1 MTPGATTAWRVVSLS
16 PLPAW
21 ALVGLSG
28 LVVLGVAL
36 AVLGLRREPSALR
49 RRLLLGLRLL
59 AGAMALFFL
68 LEPGFRQLA
77 RVRVKNRV
85 AVLVDR
91 SASMGFPSRP
101 DGPTRA
107 AVAAEALER
116 FAPGLEALKDRY
128 LVELYGFDPALSP
141 LSVEQLRA
149 SAGTGTRTDLMPALR
164 ALKASDTGGS
174 RKLAGAILLSD
185 GADNGELQSGL
196 TPRLSDEL
204 GGLGFPVS
212 TVRVG
217 EPALLDLA
225 VENVKVDDFAFVRN
239 AISVELELHARG
251 MKGKDV
257 PVVLQREGVTLGT
270 RTVHIDADDDRK
282 PLSFTFTPDQT
293 GRFVYTVGAPVY
305 PGEAVTENNSRSF
318 VLKVIRDRV
327 RVLLVVGRPSW
338 DERFLRGLLKQDA
351 NVDLVSFY
359 ILRTSAD
366 DTQTRNPERELS
378 LIPFPMEEIFDT
390 KLHTFDVVVFQNFG
404 YAEPALSIASYERN
418 LEQYVQGGG
427 ALLVIGGDHA
437 FGEGRAAYPVL
448 DRALPVDPSGIPAL
462 TEQFKLK
469 LTPDGLRHPVTR
481 VQTSESQTLGSWDE
495 LPPASG
501 LNLVRLKPGATVLLE
516 HPTAHVD
523 GRAAP
528 VLALWDHGRGRAMA
542 LMTDDSWTWSFTARR
557 SGGPS
562 RHYDRFW
569 GNALRWLVRD
579 PDLTFL
585 QVTADP
591 PSVEPGRPIGA
602 VVTVRQPDYQAA
614 AGAEVRVDLFSI
626 AQRKVLQQRTATA
639 GQDGIARVSFDP
651 APGGAYKLQAQAR
664 VAGKD
669 LGEAEDA
676 VAVRSVGPEL
686 ADASVRTEMLAE
698 LAHATGGRAYELPL
712 GSLPDVP
719 LLDPP
724 LVEVGRSKDA
734 PLWDRWGW
742 LIALAVLLGG
752 EWLLRRRFGYI

>member
-1 MTPGATTAWRVVSLS
+1 MNAGATTTWRLVSLS

-21 ALVGLSG
+21 ALVLLTV
-28 LVVLGVAL
+28 LVLAGVVL

-49 RRLLLGLRLL
+49 RRVLLVLRLL

-68 LEPGFRQLA
+68 LEPGLRQLA
-77 RVRVKNRV
+77 QVRVKNRL

-91 SASMGFPSRP
+91 SASMGFPVHP
-101 DGPTRA
+101 DGQTRA
-107 AVAAEALER
+107 AAAAEALDR
-116 FAPGLEALKDRY
+116 FAPGLEALRDRY
-128 LVELYGFDPALSP
+128 QVEVLGFSPELAPVSSEALRTPGS
-141 LSVEQLRA
+141 
-149 SAGTGTRTDLMPALR
+149 GNRTDLMAALR
-164 ALKASDTGGS
+164 ALKATDTGGS

-185 GADNGELQSGL
+185 GADNAELQGGL
-196 TPRLSDEL
+196 QTRQSEEL

-217 EPALLDLA
+217 EPALVDLA
-225 VENVKVDDFAFVRN
+225 VEAVKVDDFAFVRN
-239 AISVELELHARG
+239 AVTVDLELHARG
-251 MKGKDV
+251 LRGRDV
-257 PVVLQREGVTLGT
+257 PVVLQREGLTVGT
-270 RTVHIDADDDRK
+270 RTVHLDQDDQRT
-282 PLSFTFTPDQT
+282 PVSFTFTPDQT
-293 GRFVYTVGAPVY
+293 GRFVYTVGAPVF
-305 PGEAVTENNSRSF
+305 PGEAVVENNTRSF

-338 DERFLRGLLKQDA
+338 DERFLRGLLKQDP

-418 LEQYVQGGG
+418 LEQYVAGGG

-448 DRALPVDPSGIPAL
+448 DRALPVDPSGTPAVV
-462 TEQFKLK
+462 EPFKIK
-469 LTPDGLRHPVTR
+469 LTPDGLRHPVMR
-481 VQTSESQTLGSWDE
+481 VQTTESGTQGSWDE

-501 LNLVRLKPGATVLLE
+501 MNMVRVKQGATVLLA
-516 HPTAHVD
+516 HPTLKVD
-523 GRAAP
+523 GQPAP

-542 LMTDDSWTWSFTARR
+542 MMTDDSWTWAFTARR
-557 SGGPS
+557 TGEQN

-579 PDLTFL
+579 PDLTSL
-585 QVTADP
+585 QISADP
-591 PSVEPGRPIGA
+591 PTVEPGHPVGA
-602 VVTVRQPDYQAA
+602 VVTARQPDYQPAA
-614 AGAEVRVDLFSI
+614 SAEVRVDLFSI
-626 AQRKVLQQRTATA
+626 ADRRVLQTRTAAA
-639 GQDGIARVSFDP
+639 GPDGVARVVFEP
-651 APGGAYKLQAQAR
+651 VPPGAYKLRATAR
-664 VAGKD
+664 LGGRD

-676 VAVRSVGPEL
+676 VAVRSVGPEM
-686 ADASVRTEMLAE
+686 ADASVRTELLADI
-698 LAHATGGRAYELPL
+698 ARATGGRAYQLPM
-712 GSLPDVP
+712 GGFPDAP

-724 LVEVGRSKDA
+724 LIEVGRSKDA

-742 LIALAVLLGG
+742 LVALAVLLGG
-752 EWLLRRRFGYI
+752 EWFLRRRFGYV